1 MVLLSHQCKGTN
13 DNSTVQG
20 TSQRITVDQTD
31 THLGEGEDS
40 SICTCTRRRALG
52 QTNMWTIQ

>member
-13 DNSTVQG
+13 NNSTVQG

-40 SICTCTRRRALG
+40 SICTRTRRRALG
-52 QTNMWTIQ
+52 QTNV